1 MYSLAYEKR
10 VFKDL
15 DNIPK
20 TEVEKITATA
30 SHLKQNP
37 FPAGKYKKLS
47 GSTGLYRIRQGDYR
61 IIYTVD
67 TAQKQ
72 INIILIRHRK
82 ESYRDL

>member
-1 MYSLAYEKR
+1 MYSLFYEKR

-15 DNIPK
+15 DKIPK
-20 TEVEKITATA
+20 NDAEKIAAAA

-37 FPAGKYKKLS
+37 FPVNKYKKLAG
-47 GSTGLYRIRQGDYR
+47 GSNLYRIRQGDYR

-67 TAQKQ
+67 SSQKH